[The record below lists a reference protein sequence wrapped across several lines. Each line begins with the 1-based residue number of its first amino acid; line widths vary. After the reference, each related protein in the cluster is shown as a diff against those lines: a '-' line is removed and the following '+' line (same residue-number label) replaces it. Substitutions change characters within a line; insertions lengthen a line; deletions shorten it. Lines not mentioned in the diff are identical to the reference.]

1 MKMSE
6 TMHDV
11 TKEFLGGRD
20 GVSGGV
26 ACCRVRAHEN
36 LAIRERDDIR
46 RCGIMEEIAVDACN
60 GGIIHHGDLDA
71 LEGAE
76 DVLRSGRS
84 GEQSSN
90 KPGHHQADIVQPPRC
105 DPARMF
111 VQIDFNLGEHSDE
124 TSAVSLV

>member
-11 TKEFLGGRD
+11 AKELLGGRD

-26 ACCRVRAHEN
+26 ACRRVRAHEN
-36 LAIRERDDIR
+36 LTIRERDDIR
-46 RCGIMEEIAVDACN
+46 RCGIMEEIVVDACN
-60 GGIIHHGDLDA
+60 GGIVHHGDLDA

-90 KPGHHQADIVQPPRC
+90 KFGHHQANIVQPPSC
-105 DPARMF
+105 DPSRVF
-111 VQIDFNLGEHSDE
+111 VQIDFNLGEHSEE
-124 TSAVSLV
+124 TTAVFLV